1 MSIVERRF
9 AKLYV
14 SLGHAFSR
22 PELLEEALTHPSA
35 TSGEGRG
42 KRNFE
47 RLEFLG
53 DRVLGLVVSNLLL
66 KRFPDEKVGALARR
80 HTALVRSETLTR
92 VARAIGLGE
101 YIVMAQSE
109 ADSGGRDN
117 PQTLA
122 DCCEAV
128 IGAIY
133 QDGGLDAAARMIHG
147 NWAAI
152 VDEVVQPPKDPK
164 TALQE
169 WAQSRGL
176 PLPVYSTVERTGPDH
191 DPMFEVQ
198 CDVRG
203 LPRMK
208 AKGRSKRTAEQG
220 AAQRLLRI
228 VRTHR
233 MPVTEDE

>member
-1 MSIVERRF
+1 MSIVERRI
-9 AKLYV
+9 ATLYV

-35 TSGEGRG
+35 TAGEGRG

-53 DRVLGLVVSNLLL
+53 DRVLGLVVSTLLL
-66 KRFPDEKVGALARR
+66 QRYADEKVGALARR

-92 VARAIGLGE
+92 VAQAMGLGE
-101 YIVMAQSE
+101 HIIMAQSE
-109 ADSGGRDN
+109 EDSGGRDN

-133 QDGGLDAAARMIHG
+133 MDGGLEAATRMIQGH
-147 NWAAI
+147 WAAI
-152 VDEVVQPPKDPK
+152 IDEVVQPPKDPK

-176 PLPVYSTVERTGPDH
+176 PLPVYSTLERTGPDH
-191 DPMFEVQ
+191 DPMFEIQ
-198 CDVRG
+198 CELRG
-203 LPRMK
+203 LPRVK
-208 AKGRSKRTAEQG
+208 AKGRSKRAAEQG
-220 AAQRLLRI
+220 AAQRLLRL

-233 MPVTEDE
+233 LPASEDE

>member
-1 MSIVERRF
+1 M
-9 AKLYV
+9 
-14 SLGHAFSR
+14 
-22 PELLEEALTHPSA
+22 
-35 TSGEGRG
+35 
-42 KRNFE
+42 
-47 RLEFLG
+47 
-53 DRVLGLVVSNLLL
+53 
-66 KRFPDEKVGALARR
+66 
-80 HTALVRSETLTR
+80 
-92 VARAIGLGE
+92 
-101 YIVMAQSE
+101 
-109 ADSGGRDN
+109 
-117 PQTLA
+117 
-122 DCCEAV
+122 

>member
-1 MSIVERRF
+1 VSIVERRF
-9 AKLYV
+9 AKLYIE
-14 SLGHAFSR
+14 LEHAFVR

-35 TSGEGRG
+35 TAGEGRG

-53 DRVLGLVVSNLLL
+53 DRVLGLVISGLLL
-66 KRFPDEKVGALARR
+66 QRFPDEKVGALARR

-101 YIVMAQSE
+101 YIVMAPSE
-109 ADSGGRDN
+109 AETGGRDN

-133 QDGGLDAAARMIHG
+133 LDGGLDAAARMIHH
-147 NWAAI
+147 NWAPI
-152 VDEVVQPPKDPK
+152 LDEVVQPPKDPK
-164 TALQE
+164 TTLQE
-169 WAQSRGL
+169 WAQSHGL
-176 PLPVYSTVERTGPDH
+176 PLPVYSTVTRTGPDH
-191 DPMFEVQ
+191 EPVFEVQ

-220 AAQRLLRI
+220 AAQRLLRV

-233 MPVTEDE
+233 LPVTEDE